1 MENKIEIYKDKKSG
15 IEIDVNFDKDTVWL
29 DQSQMSMLFNRE
41 RSVITKH
48 INNIFKEKELERKSN
63 VQNLHIAK
71 SDKPIKLY
79 SLDVIIS
86 VGYRVKS
93 LRGTQFRIWAT
104 NVLKKYLIEG
114 YVINKKMLEEKSL
127 KLEQLQTYL
136 KTLKKVVTN
145 EDFTLDT
152 SKALMRIIADYG
164 EEINLFPKI
173 DNKSLKIPKNTSK
186 RKVDR
191 LGYSQFRKEIDNLK
205 ERLKASEIFGQE
217 KDDGF
222 KSAIKTI
229 FQSFDKKDLYP
240 SIEEKAVNLLYLI
253 IKNHAFVD
261 GNKRIGSYMFLRF
274 LDLCGILYKSDGTKL
289 IDESAL
295 VAIALLIAQSDT
307 RDKDMIVTLVVNL
320 IVNE

>member
-114 YVINKKMLEEKSL
+114 YAINKKMLEEKSL

-173 DNKSLKIPKNTSK
+173 DNQSLKIPKNTSK
-186 RKVDR
+186 REVDR

-307 RDKDMIVTLVVNL
+307 RDKDMIVTLIVNL

>member
-114 YVINKKMLEEKSL
+114 YAINKKMLEEKSL

-173 DNKSLKIPKNTSK
+173 DNQSLKIPKNTSK

-307 RDKDMIVTLVVNL
+307 RDKDMIVTLIVNL